1 MAQYSGHYIR
11 ATRRVKIT
19 VNAKEQGVLAGPA
32 VLKMPTKQGVL
43 AGLAVLLSCVY
54 MFHPQQRTIC
64 GHFWHPRYQAMSSG
78 IVWSLVNLLAVG
90 GVHVRGHGASH
101 GATRAAGV
109 QRGRRWPRPQPQ
121 ARQLHSD
128 ADGGWFDV
136 LARASPTVHGGLP
149 HPPEWAVKLCKY
161 HSDRVGFRCG
171 NIAAAVLIPRNAAPA
186 TLGCSLL

>member
-1 MAQYSGHYIR
+1 MFE
-11 ATRRVKIT
+11 VM
-19 VNAKEQGVLAGPA
+19 GPRM
-32 VLKMPTKQGVL
+32 VQPG
-43 AGLAVLLSCVY
+43 
-54 MFHPQQRTIC
+54 
-64 GHFWHPRYQAMSSG
+64 PRERN
-78 IVWSLVNLLAVG
+78 VVG
-90 GVHVRGHGASH
+90 GGLGLS
-101 GATRAAGV
+101 
-109 QRGRRWPRPQPQ
+109 RR
-121 ARQLHSD
+121 LDSYNSD